1 MAATERDPA
10 FDAGADS
17 ALAAVERALPWW
29 AWITRRRVDRIRRRF
44 TRVDT
49 P

>member
-1 MAATERDPA
+1 MTDPERDPA

-17 ALAAVERALPWW
+17 ALAAVYRALPWW
-29 AWITRRRVDRIRRRF
+29 AWITRRRVNEIRRRF
-44 TRVDT
+44 TRTET